1 MEITVAVINEL
12 IDEDSTLHTLRR
24 VEMDEIMAVLK
35 EHHPDIADEDALF
48 EALLDVMYKTRPT
61 GPI

>member
-1 MEITVAVINEL
+1 MIE
-12 IDEDSTLHTLRR
+12 EDSTLWTLKRI
-24 VEMDEIMAVLK
+24 EMDQVMAVLK
-35 EHHPDIADEDALF
+35 EHHPVIKDEDALF

>member
-1 MEITVAVINEL
+1 MEVTREL
-12 IDEDSTLHTLRR
+12 VVEMIEADSTLWTLKRI
-24 VEMDEIMAVLK
+24 EMDQVMAVLR
-35 EHHPDIADEDALF
+35 EHHPVIKDEDALF